1 MILNEE
7 KLFDYSFKFLEKN
20 RVKDFWKIITEYILN
35 YKNLE
40 YVNNIIFSIL
50 LLLKEEL
57 ITDIN
62 KQRSTILL
70 HIVWGVFDVTTNI
83 R

>member
-1 MILNEE
+1 MMILNEE

-57 ITDIN
+57 ITESLAESP
-62 KQRSTILL
+62 RL
-70 HIVWGVFDVTTNI
+70 
-83 R
+83 

>member
-1 MILNEE
+1 MMILNEE

-62 KQRSTILL
+62 KCSNNIINKQRSTILL
-70 HIVWGVFDVTTNI
+70 HIV
-83 R
+83 

>member
-1 MILNEE
+1 L
-7 KLFDYSFKFLEKN
+7 
-20 RVKDFWKIITEYILN
+20 WLN

-62 KQRSTILL
+62 KCSNNIINKQRSTILL
-70 HIVWGVFDVTTNI
+70 HIV
-83 R
+83 

>member
-1 MILNEE
+1 MMILNEE

-57 ITDIN
+57 ITEN
-62 KQRSTILL
+62 LTESP
-70 HIVWGVFDVTTNI
+70 
-83 R
+83 

>member
-1 MILNEE
+1 MI
-7 KLFDYSFKFLEKN
+7 FF
-20 RVKDFWKIITEYILN
+20 IIQIYYILN

-50 LLLKEEL
+50 LLLKEKL
-57 ITDIN
+57 ITDINKCSNNIIN

-70 HIVWGVFDVTTNI
+70 HIV
-83 R
+83 